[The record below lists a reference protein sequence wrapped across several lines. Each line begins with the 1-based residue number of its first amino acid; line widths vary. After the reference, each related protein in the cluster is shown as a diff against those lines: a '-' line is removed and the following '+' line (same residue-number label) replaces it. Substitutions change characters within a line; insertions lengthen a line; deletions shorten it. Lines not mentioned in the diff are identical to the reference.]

1 MSSDLVNTL
10 ILCVLLAAAS
20 GYGYYRTQ
28 KVQPVEIEQLENEER
43 LLRQQAADVEQLL
56 AEEAASASQADDA
69 LRRWNSRYKVLPDN
83 LTSPQVVQYLNRL
96 SREGFFSF
104 DLALVGVDRQA
115 THSRYTYRVTGQA
128 LFDALY
134 EMIWNLENGRG
145 LYRVGELKVSGAKT
159 SVDNDVTEIPREVYV
174 ADFNMV
180 VDVFFGGSQDMSAPD
195 SLFTIPAEVLPDR
208 YTATNPFYPL
218 LLDALPPNTDDLID
232 VEADPLVSVVGE
244 IAVFQR
250 GEQLRS
256 LREGDRVYL
265 GRLTSVNAERARVVA
280 DLNKGGL
287 RERVELD
294 LLSGES
300 YKQAIG
306 RTQIETLGMLSPRS
320 PMPLPAPGTPEA
332 RALGLYDATEFPD
345 IYPATP
351 GATPGADPA
360 APAVAPGMP
369 DAGMPTVP
377 PSPSAMT
384 GS

>member
-1 MSSDLVNTL
+1 MSSDIVNTL

-28 KVQPVEIEQLENEER
+28 KVQPAEIEQLENEER

-56 AEEAASASQADDA
+56 AEEASSAATADDA

-83 LTSPQVVQYLNRL
+83 ITSPQVVQYLNRL
-96 SREGFFSF
+96 SRQGFFSF
-104 DLALVGVDRQA
+104 DLALVGVDRQT

-128 LFDALY
+128 LFEALY

-159 SVDNDVTEIPREVYV
+159 SVDNDLTEIAREVYV
-174 ADFNMV
+174 ADFSMV

-195 SLFTIPAEVLPDR
+195 SLFSIPPEVLPDR

-218 LLDALPPNTDDLID
+218 LLDALPPNSDDL
-232 VEADPLVSVVGE
+232 VEVESDPLVSVVGE

-250 GEQLRS
+250 GTELRS
-256 LREGDRVYL
+256 VRAGDRVYL
-265 GRLTSVNAERARVVA
+265 GRLTAVDTERARVTA

-306 RTQIETLGMLSPRS
+306 RTQIETLGLMSPRS
-320 PMPLPAPGTPEA
+320 PQPLPAPGTPEA
-332 RALGLYDATEFPD
+332 RALGLYDATVFPD
-345 IYPATP
+345 TYPATP
-351 GATPGADPA
+351 GAAPA
-360 APAVAPGMP
+360 APGGAVPGMAAP
-369 DAGMPTVP
+369 DVALPTVP
-377 PSPSAMT
+377 ASPSALG

>member
-1 MSSDLVNTL
+1 M
-10 ILCVLLAAAS
+10 
-20 GYGYYRTQ
+20 
-28 KVQPVEIEQLENEER
+28 
-43 LLRQQAADVEQLL
+43 
-56 AEEAASASQADDA
+56 
-69 LRRWNSRYKVLPDN
+69 
-83 LTSPQVVQYLNRL
+83 
-96 SREGFFSF
+96 
-104 DLALVGVDRQA
+104 
-115 THSRYTYRVTGQA
+115 
-128 LFDALY
+128 
-134 EMIWNLENGRG
+134 
-145 LYRVGELKVSGAKT
+145 
-159 SVDNDVTEIPREVYV
+159 
-174 ADFNMV
+174 
-180 VDVFFGGSQDMSAPD
+180 
-195 SLFTIPAEVLPDR
+195 
-208 YTATNPFYPL
+208 
-218 LLDALPPNTDDLID
+218 
-232 VEADPLVSVVGE
+232 SVVGE

-256 LREGDRVYL
+256 LREGDRVFL

-351 GATPGADPA
+351 GATPGAEPA
-360 APAVAPGMP
+360 AAPGVP

-377 PSPSAMT
+377 PSPSAMP